1 MIRFFFQQLPKLDI
15 NSLAQSGNSLVHMC
29 VTLQRSD
36 LLKLL
41 VQSYP
46 QMNVNQRNQQDA
58 TPIHLAIIY
67 NDLPMIRS
75 LLEFG
80 GDSRLLMKNKTCLQ
94 IATEFQQK
102 ELIDFFSQN
111 DIIV

>member
-1 MIRFFFQQLPKLDI
+1 
-15 NSLAQSGNSLVHMC
+15 MC

-41 VQSYP
+41 VQYYP
-46 QMNVNQRNQQDA
+46 HININQRNQQDA
-58 TPIHLAIIY
+58 TPIHLAIIF

-75 LLEFG
+75 LIETG
-80 GDSRLLMKNKTCLQ
+80 GDSSLLMKNKTCLQ

-102 ELIDFFSQN
+102 ELIELFSPL
-111 DIIV
+111 I